1 MTEGNNNIME
11 EKKFDIIGIGHPCI
25 DYLLH
30 IDSLP
35 GSNES
40 RFVRDGSW
48 QCGGKVT
55 TGLVAAARCG
65 LSCALIGA
73 MGDDLFGRYCYR
85 DFQLHGIDLSQA
97 KLRSGQTTDIGVVLS
112 EEETNGRNI
121 LYRRGSYER
130 IRQDEI
136 DFSFLEQG
144 RYLFIALVDE
154 LHMAA
159 AKYAKKHGVKVLID
173 ADSRPMDYYEEILPY
188 VDYFVASEFVYNMS
202 FSDRDYERHMED
214 ILEKGPSDVV
224 FTFGSK
230 GCRGLNKEGYFELP
244 AFRVPVVDT
253 VGAGDTFHGA
263 FFYGLTH
270 GYSLKETARFA
281 SAVSAIKC
289 TCIGGRAGIPTPDI
303 TKKFLETG
311 VIDSAPLMERVE
323 AYSWGL
329 DDFFREVAKRET

>member
-1 MTEGNNNIME
+1 MKGNPMT

-35 GSNES
+35 GPNES
-40 RFVRDGSW
+40 RYARQGSW

-85 DFQLHGIDLSQA
+85 DFAIHGIDLSHA
-97 KLRSGQTTDIGVVLS
+97 YLREGKTTDIGVVLS
-112 EEETNGRNI
+112 EDETHGRNI
-121 LYRRGSYER
+121 LYRRGNYER

-188 VDYFVASEFVYNMS
+188 VDYFVASEFVIIN
-202 FSDRDYERHMED
+202 R
-214 ILEKGPSDVV
+214 EKVV
-224 FTFGSK
+224 GVHYLHKVSRPD
-230 GCRGLNKEGYFELP
+230 GAHLALLVVE
-244 AFRVPVVDT
+244 VVDAL
-253 VGAGDTFHGA
+253 VDAGAAALD
-263 FFYGLTH
+263 GLH
-270 GYSLKETARFA
+270 
-281 SAVSAIKC
+281 VH
-289 TCIGGRAGIPTPDI
+289 
-303 TKKFLETG
+303 
-311 VIDSAPLMERVE
+311 RVV
-323 AYSWGL
+323 L
-329 DDFFREVAKRET
+329 

>member
-1 MTEGNNNIME
+1 ME

-154 LHMAA
+154 LHVAA
-159 AKYAKKHGVKVLID
+159 AKYAREHGIRVLID
-173 ADSRPMDYYEEILPY
+173 ADSRPMEYYEEILPY
-188 VDYFVASEFVYNMS
+188 VDYFVASEFVYRNS
-202 FSDRDYERHMED
+202 FSDDDYRRHMEE
-214 ILEKGPSDVV
+214 ILHKGPSFVV

-230 GCRGLNKEGYFELP
+230 GCRGLSKDEYFQLP

-263 FFYGLTH
+263 FFYGIRH
-270 GYSLKETARFA
+270 GLSLEETARFA

-311 VIDSAPLMERVE
+311 IIDDAPLKERVDR
-323 AYSWGL
+323 YSWGL
-329 DDFFREVAKRET
+329 DDFFREVTELEKKET

>member
-188 VDYFVASEFVYNMS
+188 VDYFVASELY
-202 FSDRDYERHMED
+202 
-214 ILEKGPSDVV
+214 
-224 FTFGSK
+224 T
-230 GCRGLNKEGYFELP
+230 
-244 AFRVPVVDT
+244 T
-253 VGAGDTFHGA
+253 
-263 FFYGLTH
+263 
-270 GYSLKETARFA
+270 
-281 SAVSAIKC
+281 
-289 TCIGGRAGIPTPDI
+289 
-303 TKKFLETG
+303 
-311 VIDSAPLMERVE
+311 
-323 AYSWGL
+323 
-329 DDFFREVAKRET
+329 

>member
-1 MTEGNNNIME
+1 MAQGKFSQPRPHRDEERQIEKTFRQLTGQEPIPKPEPGLDFEHTETSFQEASPQSEVNSAQE
-11 EKKFDIIGIGHPCI
+11 
-25 DYLLH
+25 
-30 IDSLP
+30 
-35 GSNES
+35 
-40 RFVRDGSW
+40 
-48 QCGGKVT
+48 T
-55 TGLVAAARCG
+55 
-65 LSCALIGA
+65 

-85 DFQLHGIDLSQA
+85 DFAIHGIDLSHA
-97 KLRSGQTTDIGVVLS
+97 YLREGKTTDIGVVLS
-112 EEETNGRNI
+112 EDETHGRNI
-121 LYRRGSYER
+121 LYRRGNYER

-214 ILEKGPSDVV
+214 ILEKGPSAVV

-230 GCRGLNKEGYFELP
+230 GCRGLDKEGYFELP

-281 SAVSAIKC
+281 SAVSAIPFF
-289 TCIGGRAGIPTPDI
+289 G
-303 TKKFLETG
+303 FLK
-311 VIDSAPLMERVE
+311 L
-323 AYSWGL
+323 
-329 DDFFREVAKRET
+329 